1 MKETAQVVPG
11 TEVGLLQRLG
21 SSDDNDAWAL
31 FRARYKPL
39 ICSVARQ
46 AGLSEGE
53 ADEVLQSTLIAV
65 HRSLG
70 DYDRNRAKFR
80 TWLGGIVRN
89 RIREQLRNRPQGEPQ
104 VAPPAGAST
113 VCTSVGA
120 STLLEAGPFIPFEEE
135 DERVLDAMAW
145 ERFKK
150 EVSPQHWQVLHELVG
165 RGRNAADVAEMF
177 GLRRGHVDV
186 IKWRHLKKLE
196 AIRRQVQAEDE
207 KWLWG
212 NAPRSAAKDALVKR

>member
-1 MKETAQVVPG
+1 MNETPQGIPG
-11 TEVGLLQRLG
+11 TEVGVLQRLG
-21 SSDDNDAWAL
+21 NPDDNDAWEL

-46 AGLSEGE
+46 AGLSEAE

-65 HRSLG
+65 HRSLAG
-70 DYDRNRAKFR
+70 YDPRRAKFR

-120 STLLEAGPFIPFEEE
+120 SMLLEAGPFLPFEEE
-135 DERVLDAMAW
+135 DERTLDALAW

-150 EVSPQHWQVLHELVG
+150 VVSPRQWQVLYELVG
-165 RGRNAADVAEMF
+165 RGRSAAEVARML
-177 GLRRGHVDV
+177 GLQRSHVYV
-186 IKWRHLKKLE
+186 IKLRHLKKLE
-196 AIRRQVQAEDE
+196 AIRRQAQAEDE
-207 KWLWG
+207 SRL
-212 NAPRSAAKDALVKR
+212 